1 MTVCWLQAA
10 TYEEVAALDRRR
22 AVAVV
27 PLGATEAHGP
37 HLPLSTDVIIVEAM
51 ARAGA
56 ERLSQ
61 QGATVLVLPTVALT
75 PAPFAAAFAG
85 TGTGCAASHCDT
97 APMSSG
103 ASAFATSAMQS
114 GASARR
120 LPVRQPPSCAFK

>member
-22 AVAVV
+22 AVAIV

-56 ERLSQ
+56 DRLSRR
-61 QGATVLVLPTVALT
+61 GATVLVVPTVALT
-75 PAPFAAAFAG
+75 PAPFAAAFRR
-85 TGTGCAASHCDT
+85 
-97 APMSSG
+97 
-103 ASAFATSAMQS
+103 AFPA
-114 GASARR
+114 
-120 LPVRQPPSCAFK
+120 